1 MFNLKHDDRQIV
13 YIGDTLDTKAGINPN
28 GKRPTLLNCKTEH
41 IGEIFSSLH
50 ALVSG
55 ASIDVTQIAGIK
67 LSTLKKLA
75 DQMKS
80 AKYGVI
86 VWSPADLDIPHAELT
101 IQNFTEIA
109 KFLTRFTRFAGFSL
123 GGNDGATT
131 ANNVCAWQSG
141 YPLRVNFNKGYPD
154 YDAHRYSTSSVLKNN
169 EVDAL
174 LWISSF
180 SSNVNSPRAS
190 IPTIVLATPDTKL
203 NFKADVYIPVSTPGV
218 DHTGQLFRT
227 DSVVALPLKQ
237 VRQSPYASVNSI
249 LKQVIERM

>member
-1 MFNLKHDDRQIV
+1 
-13 YIGDTLDTKAGINPN
+13 
-28 GKRPTLLNCKTEH
+28 
-41 IGEIFSSLH
+41 
-50 ALVSG
+50 
-55 ASIDVTQIAGIK
+55 
-67 LSTLKKLA
+67 
-75 DQMKS
+75 MKS
-80 AKYGVI
+80 ATYGVI
-86 VWSPADLDIPHAELT
+86 VWSPAELNIPHADLT
-101 IQNFTEIA
+101 IQNFTETV
-109 KFLTRFTRFAGFSL
+109 KYLTRFTRFAGFSL
-123 GGNDGATT
+123 AGNDGATT
-131 ANNVCAWQSG
+131 ANAVCAWQSG

-154 YDAHRYSTSSVLKNN
+154 YDAHRYSTRNVLKNK

-180 SSNVNSPRAS
+180 SSNVNPPRAS

-203 NFKADVYIPVSTPGV
+203 NFKPDVFIPVSTPGV